1 VNTKSLNFAEDSQIQ
16 NIMNYNLE
24 KTEHYAL
31 IEVNENAF
39 DKKIT
44 AEFEKLVVVL
54 YREGL
59 NNMVVDFS
67 KVTEIDESGL
77 SLIRK
82 ATKVC
87 RTEQGLFVICT
98 KDDDILDLIDSEKI
112 PELILLPTTDEGI
125 DAVFMNDLENEFDAG
140 QDEDFDLGEENGF
153 TEGKF

>member
-1 VNTKSLNFAEDSQIQ
+1 
-16 NIMNYNLE
+16 MNYNLE

-31 IEVNENAF
+31 ISFDETAF

-59 NNMVVDFS
+59 NNIVVDFS
-67 KVTEIDESGL
+67 KVTEVDEAGL
-77 SLIRK
+77 TLIRK
-82 ATKVC
+82 ATRVC
-87 RTEQGLFVICT
+87 RTENGLFVLCT
-98 KDDDILDLIDSEKI
+98 KDDDVLDLIDAEKI

-125 DAVFMNDLENEFDAG
+125 DAVFMNDLEKEFDAG
-140 QDEDFDLGEENGF
+140 EDEDFDLSEENGF

>member
-1 VNTKSLNFAEDSQIQ
+1 
-16 NIMNYNLE
+16 MNYNLE

-82 ATKVC
+82 ATRVC